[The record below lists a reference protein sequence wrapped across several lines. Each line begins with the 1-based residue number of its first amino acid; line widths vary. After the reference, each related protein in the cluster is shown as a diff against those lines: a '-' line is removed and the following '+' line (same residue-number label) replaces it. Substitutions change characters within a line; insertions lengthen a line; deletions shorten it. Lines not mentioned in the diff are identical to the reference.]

1 MDERQYG
8 GVSLCC
14 QFFGLLEVVVDELLH
29 FRADRDILVLSFHV
43 LDAVPCD
50 RERGRIV
57 CRTLHLVDVPVGLQV
72 TQVTSAGIGT
82 EAFRFL
88 IVPQREGIVITV
100 GVDNRVS

>member
-1 MDERQYG
+1 MP
-8 GVSLCC
+8 V
-14 QFFGLLEVVVDELLH
+14 
-29 FRADRDILVLSFHV
+29 HV
-43 LDAVPCD
+43 
-50 RERGRIV
+50 RGRPSLVIKSSSLYCYKSV
-57 CRTLHLVDVPVGLQV
+57 SYTHLDVYKRQVPVGLQV